1 MSFIESLSLSS
12 LFEFGSVVEMVM
24 VRFSDSRGLISSAR
38 SKAQAQEFP
47 MRWLSEVFMGKI
59 TQVIVAVNPTEPGSF
74 ENNAIALTV
83 RNNLPSN

>member
-24 VRFSDSRGLISSAR
+24 VRFTDSRGLISAR

-47 MRWLSEVFMGKI
+47 MRWLSEDFMGKI

-74 ENNAIALTV
+74 ENNATALTV